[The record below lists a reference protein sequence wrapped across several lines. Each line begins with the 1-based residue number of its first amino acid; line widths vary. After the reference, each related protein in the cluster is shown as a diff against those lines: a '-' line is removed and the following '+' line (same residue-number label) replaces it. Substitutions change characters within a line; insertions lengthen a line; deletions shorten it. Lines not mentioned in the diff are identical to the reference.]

1 MKLITKE
8 QERRLLANGSFN
20 ALRTNQGKEPKDF
33 RPVVK
38 LFCPWGAATWLLTE
52 LDPEDPDLAFGLCD
66 LGQGFPELGSVRLSE
81 ISEVRG
87 PGGLTIERDRHF
99 QACKSILA
107 YADDARRSRRISA

>member
-8 QERRLLANGSFN
+8 QERKLLANGRVNVLLS
-20 ALRTNQGKEPKDF
+20 NQGKEPKDF

-38 LFCPWGAATWLLTE
+38 LFCPWGDATWLITE

-66 LGQGFPELGSVRLSE
+66 LGQGFPELGGVRLSE
-81 ISEVRG
+81 ISGVRG

-99 QACKSILA
+99 QARKCIQA
-107 YADDARRSRRISA
+107 YADDARRFRRISA